1 MPSVRHRA
9 QKMRAW
15 SWHTPCPCSSASVP
29 VSFRNDRNWP
39 PIRLLAY
46 DGLTRIAERVR
57 DRPKQSSELPDN
69 PLGLPAVSAAPRAV
83 LSEKLRGAG
92 RARPPLTNAQ

>member
-1 MPSVRHRA
+1 MTETGRRFVF
-9 QKMRAW
+9 W
-15 SWHTPCPCSSASVP
+15 LTT
-29 VSFRNDRNWP
+29 
-39 PIRLLAY
+39 
-46 DGLTRIAERVR
+46 GLTRIAERVR